1 MADKFMAGK
10 TVALTMRR
18 AHKAAAT
25 LCTGM
30 IARIA
35 ALGWDF
41 VGVAEAMNA
50 DELKAHIEAMEH
62 LGFNAV
68 SPDAVQ
74 FVRAIFS
81 RELQQRKAGKPVRI
95 PAAPKF
101 DSESF

>member
-1 MADKFMAGK
+1 MAGK

-18 AHKAAAT
+18 EHKAAAT

-30 IARIA
+30 IARMRP
-35 ALGWDF
+35 WVDF
-41 VGVAEAMNA
+41 VGVAEAMDA
-50 DELKAHIEAMEH
+50 DELKAHIGAMEH

-81 RELQQRKAGKPVRI
+81 RELQQRKAGAGAHPHCAEV
-95 PAAPKF
+95 
-101 DSESF
+101 

>member
-1 MADKFMAGK
+1 MASK

-18 AHKAAAT
+18 EHQAAAT

-35 ALGWDF
+35 VLGWDF
-41 VGVAEAMNA
+41 VGIAEAMNA
-50 DELKAHIEAMEH
+50 DELKTHIEASEH

-81 RELQQRKAGKPVRI
+81 RELQQREAGKPVRI